1 MCDFDV
7 LCVVVDSALRER
19 LNKIMAS
26 DYFTT
31 SPKMKAPVE
40 IAAGREVKIRERRE
54 MGENIYNF
62 GIYYFNVLY
71 CKIKVGMLGI
81 L

>member
-1 MCDFDV
+1 MCDFDF

-19 LNKIMAS
+19 LKKVMAS

-40 IAAGREVKIRERRE
+40 VVAEREVKIRERRE
-54 MGENIYNF
+54 MRE
-62 GIYYFNVLY
+62 
-71 CKIKVGMLGI
+71 KR
-81 L
+81 

>member
-1 MCDFDV
+1 MCDFDF

-40 IAAGREVKIRERRE
+40 VAVEREVKIREMRE
-54 MGENIYNF
+54 
-62 GIYYFNVLY
+62 
-71 CKIKVGMLGI
+71 KR
-81 L
+81 

>member
-1 MCDFDV
+1 MRPYLYNLCFESILKNCVCDFDFFGG
-7 LCVVVDSALRER
+7 VVVDSALRER

-40 IAAGREVKIRERRE
+40 VAAEREVKIRERRE
-54 MGENIYNF
+54 MRE
-62 GIYYFNVLY
+62 
-71 CKIKVGMLGI
+71 KR
-81 L
+81 

>member
-1 MCDFDV
+1 MCDFDF

-31 SPKMKAPVE
+31 SPKVKAPVE
-40 IAAGREVKIRERRE
+40 VAAEREVKIRERRE
-54 MGENIYNF
+54 MRE
-62 GIYYFNVLY
+62 
-71 CKIKVGMLGI
+71 KI
-81 L
+81 

>member
-1 MCDFDV
+1 MCDFDF

-19 LNKIMAS
+19 LNKVMAS

-40 IAAGREVKIRERRE
+40 VAAEREVKIRERRE
-54 MGENIYNF
+54 MRE
-62 GIYYFNVLY
+62 
-71 CKIKVGMLGI
+71 KR
-81 L
+81 

>member
-1 MCDFDV
+1 MCDFDF
-7 LCVVVDSALRER
+7 LCVVVDSALRVR

-40 IAAGREVKIRERRE
+40 VAAEREVKIRERRE
-54 MGENIYNF
+54 MRE
-62 GIYYFNVLY
+62 
-71 CKIKVGMLGI
+71 KR
-81 L
+81 

>member
-1 MCDFDV
+1 MCDFDF

-40 IAAGREVKIRERRE
+40 VAAEREVKIRERRE
-54 MGENIYNF
+54 MRE
-62 GIYYFNVLY
+62 
-71 CKIKVGMLGI
+71 KR
-81 L
+81 

>member
-1 MCDFDV
+1 MCDFDF

-40 IAAGREVKIRERRE
+40 VAAEREVKIRERRE
-54 MGENIYNF
+54 MRE
-62 GIYYFNVLY
+62 
-71 CKIKVGMLGI
+71 KS
-81 L
+81 

>member
-1 MCDFDV
+1 MCDFDF
-7 LCVVVDSALRER
+7 LCVVVDLALRER

-40 IAAGREVKIRERRE
+40 VAAGREVKIRERRE
-54 MGENIYNF
+54 MRE
-62 GIYYFNVLY
+62 
-71 CKIKVGMLGI
+71 KR
-81 L
+81 